1 MENICKAVKTKC
13 FQEQRDLFTSHG
25 QLFFFF
31 QETSSGTDT
40 ILLEF
45 LHTVEVFKVTQNPF
59 Q

>member
-1 MENICKAVKTKC
+1 MFSGTEGSFHQPCTVV
-13 FQEQRDLFTSHG
+13 
-25 QLFFFF
+25 LFFL
-31 QETSSGTDT
+31 ETSSGTDT